1 MQQQASALAG
11 VHMFWHGPPLSR
23 IERLCMSSFV
33 ANGHTVQLHVYEE
46 PQHVPAGVTLC
57 DASQVLPRDALF
69 VHRES
74 GSLAVFADWFRYR
87 LLAERGGLWVDTDV
101 VCLRPFTHAGPE
113 IFGWQDQSTIN
124 NAVLG
129 LPPDHALA
137 RWMVACCERP
147 NRVLPYDSRRMRRRK
162 LTRRLLG
169 RGRAASTWGETG
181 PAGLTAAAR
190 HLGCESHAVPF
201 WHFYPIHYLNWRTVF
216 DTGLRDNP
224 ALTDGS
230 YALHLW
236 NEMARREP
244 GFDRN
249 GRFPAGSLFE
259 RLWARYVT
267 SDN

>member
-1 MQQQASALAG
+1 MAQSAALVS

-33 ANGHTVQLHVYEE
+33 AHGHAVQLHVYEE
-46 PQHVPAGVTLC
+46 PQHVPAGVTIC
-57 DASQVLPRDALF
+57 DAATVLPRSELF
-69 VHRES
+69 VHRSS

-101 VCLRPFTHAGPE
+101 VCLRPFDHAGPE
-113 IFGWQDQSTIN
+113 IFGWQDQSMIN

-129 LPPDHALA
+129 LPPNHALA

-147 NRVLPYDSRRMRRRK
+147 NSFLPYDSLKMRRRK

-169 RGRAASTWGETG
+169 RGRAASRWGETG
-181 PAGLTAAAR
+181 PAGLTAAAT
-190 HLGCESHAVPF
+190 HLRCASQALPF
-201 WHFYPIHYLNWRTVF
+201 WHFYPIHYQNWHTVF
-216 DTGLRDNP
+216 DTSLRDNSM
-224 ALTDGS
+224 LIERS
-230 YALHLW
+230 YGLHLW
-236 NEMARREP
+236 NEMLRRQP

-249 GRFPAGSLFE
+249 GRFPDGSLFE

-267 SDN
+267 SDS

>member
-1 MQQQASALAG
+1 MPQPAALPS

-23 IERLCMSSFV
+23 IERLCMSSFL
-33 ANGHTVQLHVYEE
+33 ANGHAVQLHVYEE
-46 PQHVPAGVTLC
+46 PRRVPAGVTIC
-57 DASQVLPRDALF
+57 DAASVLPRSELF
-69 VHRES
+69 VHRSS

-101 VCLRPFTHAGPE
+101 VCLRPFDHASPE

-129 LPPDHALA
+129 LPQNHALA
-137 RWMVACCERP
+137 RWMVECCLHP
-147 NRVLPYDSRRMRRRK
+147 NRALPYDSLRMRRRK
-162 LTRRLLG
+162 LMRRLLG

-190 HLGCESHAVPF
+190 HLGCAARALPY
-201 WHFYPIHYLNWRTVF
+201 WHFYPIHYQNWHSVF
-216 DTGLRDNP
+216 DTTLRDRAN
-224 ALTDGS
+224 LIDGS
-230 YALHLW
+230 YGLHLW
-236 NEMARREP
+236 NEMTRRQA

-249 GRFPAGSLFE
+249 GRFPEDSLFE
-259 RLWARYVT
+259 QLWARYVT